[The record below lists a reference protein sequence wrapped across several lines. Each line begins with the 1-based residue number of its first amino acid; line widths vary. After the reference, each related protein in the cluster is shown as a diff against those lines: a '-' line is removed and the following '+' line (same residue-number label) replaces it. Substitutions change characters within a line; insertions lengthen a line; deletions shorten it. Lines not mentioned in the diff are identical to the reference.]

1 MQGLRATWGVEWG
14 NANRQIIFLLPLIPS
29 PVDFLEIVSDTPLL
43 SRLALSFAMVLKR
56 MQAVAT
62 VFHPSEGGSSFGTIV
77 ARYSRGDG
85 RSFTQYKV
93 RCEGL
98 LESVK
103 MGCEDMHRRTDWSPK
118 FMEKL
123 TWIVSHNLSH
133 IFHV

>member
-1 MQGLRATWGVEWG
+1 
-14 NANRQIIFLLPLIPS
+14 
-29 PVDFLEIVSDTPLL
+29 
-43 SRLALSFAMVLKR
+43 MVLKH

-62 VFHPSEGGSSFGTIV
+62 VFHPLEGGSSFGTIV
-77 ARYSRGDG
+77 ARYSRGDS